1 MKEKIISQEITQELR
16 QAYLDYAMSVI
27 VSRALPDARDGLK
40 PVQRRILYV
49 MKELGLWFREKFS
62 KCANVTGNTLARYH
76 PHGDQPVYEAL
87 VRMAQDF
94 SFRYPLIK
102 GQGNFGSID
111 GDPPAA
117 QRYTECKLE
126 KITEELVAD
135 IDKETVDFRPNYD
148 NTKEEP
154 IVLPAKIP
162 NLIINGSLGI
172 AVGMTTSIP
181 PHNLFEVMSA
191 VKLLVK
197 NPQVETE
204 EILKIIKGP
213 DFPTGG
219 TIYGAKRL
227 KEIYEK
233 GRGGIIIRGDILIEK
248 GRKERLVIT
257 SIPFQVNKAEL
268 VKEIA
273 MLALEKILP
282 EIKDV
287 RDESN
292 KEGIRIVI
300 ETKGGDLEKLKE
312 NLYRLTS
319 LQKTFYFNFIALD
332 KGIQP
337 KLFSLKE
344 LLFAWIDHRREVIKR
359 RTKFDLE
366 RNKERVHLLEG
377 FDKALENLDRV
388 INTIKTSK
396 DKKDALEKL
405 MKRFNL
411 SEKQADA
418 ILEMPLRTLT
428 QMERHKILEELKER
442 RSIIKELELILKS
455 PKKIDEIIVQEADE
469 IIKNYP
475 TERLTKIVEAEP
487 EISLIPEVPEE
498 KVWLFIDQKNFIQ
511 LFSLDKFNLNQ
522 NKQNQTFEKLFKD
535 YNLKIL
541 QITSTKN
548 KLLVLT
554 KKGKLYAV
562 DLANFYHTSKY
573 LESQILLDKEDEIIK
588 ILIYDHEPYLLLLTQ
603 NGLGKKL
610 KLEDILTNRKTG
622 TQIIKLSND
631 FLVDALLIKGN
642 EILGTLNDE
651 GNILLFKE
659 NLPLQGKTAKGV
671 KVMKGG
677 KVIKGFVKKSDILLM
692 IFKNGFYKKIN
703 LKEIKVQNRGT
714 KGVKLFEN
722 KYGELIFVE
731 TLTEEK
737 EVILKDDKLKRIEIQ
752 KLPLLKRTQSAKKIA
767 NLDLVNSVIL
777 I

>member
-1 MKEKIISQEITQELR
+1 MKEKIISQEITQELK

-49 MKELGLWFREKFS
+49 MKELGLWAREKFT
-62 KCANVTGNTLARYH
+62 KCANIVGTCLARYH

-87 VRMAQDF
+87 VRMGQDF
-94 SFRYPLIK
+94 TLRYPLIK
-102 GQGNFGSID
+102 GQGNFGSVD
-111 GDPPAA
+111 GDPPA
-117 QRYTECKLE
+117 QMRYTEAKLE
-126 KITEELVAD
+126 KIAEEMLAD

-148 NTKEEP
+148 NTRKEP
-154 IVLPAKIP
+154 VVLPAKIP

-172 AVGMTTSIP
+172 AVGMATSIA

-197 NPQVETE
+197 KPEAE
-204 EILKIIKGP
+204 IDEILKIIKGP

-219 TIYGAKRL
+219 IIYTGKKL
-227 KEIYEK
+227 KQIYEEGK
-233 GRGGIIIRGDILIEK
+233 GGLVVRGEVLIEK

-257 SIPFQVNKAEL
+257 SIPWQVNKAEL

-273 MLALEKILP
+273 LLALEKVLP

-344 LLFAWIDHRREVIKR
+344 LLFAWIDHRREVIRR

-396 DKKDALEKL
+396 DKKEALEKL
-405 MKRFNL
+405 MKKFNL
-411 SEKQADA
+411 SETQADA

-442 RSIIKELELILKS
+442 KSIIKELELILKN
-455 PKKIDEIIVQEADE
+455 PKKIDEIIIQEADE

-475 TERLTKIVEAEP
+475 TERLTKVVEEEP
-487 EISLIPEVPEE
+487 EISLTPEVLEE
-498 KVWLFIDQKNFIQ
+498 KVWLVLDQKN
-511 LFSLDKFNLNQ
+511 LVSLTSLEKFNL
-522 NKQNQTFEKLFKD
+522 EKVLKD
-535 YNLKIL
+535 PGPKILKIV
-541 QITSTKN
+541 STKD

-562 DLANFYHTSKY
+562 DLVNFYHQAKY
-573 LESQILLDKEDEIIK
+573 LESQIILDKDDEIVK
-588 ILIYDHEPYLLLLTQ
+588 ILVGEKFSYLLLLTQ

-610 KLEDILTNRKTG
+610 NLEEVLTQRRTG
-622 TQIIKLSND
+622 TQVIKLTHD
-631 FLVDALLIKGN
+631 FLVEALPLQGG
-642 EILGTLNDE
+642 EIIGVLSDS

-659 NLPLQGKTAKGV
+659 NLPLQGKLAKGV
-671 KVMKGG
+671 KILRGG
-677 KVIKGFVKKSDILLM
+677 KILKGFVKKSDLLLL
-692 IFKNGFYKKIN
+692 IFKKGFYKKVD
-703 LKEIKVQNRGT
+703 LKEIKIQNRGT

-722 KYGELIFVE
+722 KYGDLLFAD

-737 EVILKDDKLKRIEIQ
+737 ELILKDDKLKRMDLQ
-752 KLPLLKRTQSAKKIA
+752 KLPFTKRTQAAKKFE
-767 NLDLVNSVIL
+767 NLDFLNSVIL